1 MQKLPADEFVRREL
15 SACRKSLAEFA
26 PAGANKVKN
35 IFAGGVYVGK
45 NTFRLAN
52 VRA

>member
-1 MQKLPADEFVRREL
+1 MT
-15 SACRKSLAEFA
+15 A
-26 PAGANKVKN
+26 PETVAGLTPSSFRVLDSNDAKILEVCY
-35 IFAGGVYVGK
+35 GGVYVGK